1 MQKDKLIV
9 GVLVVALLGALAY
22 LIYDLVTMKSTKA
35 VATSSS
41 PTMEQFAAMHSSNNQ
56 NTHSTP
62 KQNKAMFKNVH
73 EGFEVPVAGE
83 PVDQA
88 ETPKTVPGVLM
99 PTGMIA
105 GLPSECYPKDVLTSA
120 DLLPADANSLWAQ
133 VNPSGQG
140 SLADQNFLTAGF
152 HIGINTVG
160 QSLRNANRQ
169 LRSEPA
175 NPQIAVS
182 PWLNSTIEPDLMRQP
197 LEIGCGSP

>member
-1 MQKDKLIV
+1 MKMDKIIV
-9 GVLVVALLGALAY
+9 GVLVALLVGALGY
-22 LIYDLVTMKSTKA
+22 LIYDLVTMKPSQP
-35 VATSSS
+35 VANSQAPVMPAAT
-41 PTMEQFAAMHSSNNQ
+41 TQQFR
-56 NTHSTP
+56 
-62 KQNKAMFKNVH
+62 NVM
-73 EGFEVPVAGE
+73 EGFADPVAGE
-83 PVDQA
+83 PVSQA
-88 ETPKTVPGVLM
+88 ETPKPVPGVPA
-99 PTGMIA
+99 PTGMVA

>member
-9 GVLVVALLGALAY
+9 GVLVALLVGALGY
-22 LIYDLVTMKSTKA
+22 LIYDLVTMKPSQP
-35 VATSSS
+35 VANSQA
-41 PTMEQFAAMHSSNNQ
+41 PTMAPVMTDSKIQRFH
-56 NTHSTP
+56 
-62 KQNKAMFKNVH
+62 NVR
-73 EGFEVPVAGE
+73 EGFADPVAGE
-83 PVDQA
+83 PVSQA
-88 ETPKTVPGVLM
+88 ETPKPVPGVPA
-99 PTGMIA
+99 PTGMVA

>member
-9 GVLVVALLGALAY
+9 GVLVLALLGALAY
-22 LIYDLVTMKSTKA
+22 LIYDLVTMKSRRPA
-35 VATSSS
+35 ATLVPASSLPATTLMEKFKGSS
-41 PTMEQFAAMHSSNNQ
+41 PAHFSN
-56 NTHSTP
+56 
-62 KQNKAMFKNVH
+62 VR

-83 PVDQA
+83 PVGQA
-88 ETPKTVPGVLM
+88 ETPKPVPGVPT
-99 PTGMIA
+99 PTGMVA

>member
-1 MQKDKLIV
+1 MQGSKIV
-9 GVLVVALLGALAY
+9 IGTLVLVILGLLAY
-22 LIYDLVTMKSTKA
+22 VIYDLVTMKTRETSHSA
-35 VATSSS
+35 PVAP
-41 PTMEQFAAMHSSNNQ
+41 PTVAMQKFA
-56 NTHSTP
+56 
-62 KQNKAMFKNVH
+62 NVR

-83 PVDQA
+83 PVSQA
-88 ETPKTVPGVLM
+88 EVPKPVPGVSQ
-99 PTGMIA
+99 PTGMVA
-105 GLPSECYPKDVLTSA
+105 GLPSECYPRDVLTSA

-175 NPQIAVS
+175 NPQVAVS